1 MSPMRKALKVLSVL
15 TLIAGIDLAITLWVL
30 HSTGEMQLDPLQV
43 ATMGLSAVLGLVAGA
58 LGIGAANAPSRIGRL
73 RLPMWLGVWANLCN
87 VLLMVL
93 SGGIIPSGLVS
104 LVIAAAFAYAAVRVE
119 RESGR

>member
-15 TLIAGIDLAITLWVL
+15 ALIAGIDLAITLWVL

-58 LGIGAANAPSRIGRL
+58 LGIGAANAPSRIG
-73 RLPMWLGVWANLCN
+73 LPMWLGVWANLCN

-104 LVIAAAFAYAAVRVE
+104 LAIAAALAYAAVQVE
-119 RESGR
+119 RESGC

>member
-1 MSPMRKALKVLSVL
+1 MSPMRKALKVLSFL
-15 TLIAGIDLAITLWVL
+15 ALIAGIDLAITLWVL

-104 LVIAAAFAYAAVRVE
+104 LVIAAAFAYAAAQVE